1 MSLFRSFSTELQIQT
16 AKKMRNSVLPGIG
29 RPKAETHCSS
39 LLLII
44 FLCVR
49 DVGADFCRTDELR
62 WLTRPTSSGSSTY
75 TSSGLAH
82 IRLSIR
88 RGSEPTTSLKS
99 RHCFVKTSFFFTLHA
114 FNSIRRWKPFYERT
128 DCALGTSRRRAW
140 PRFSRWCAC
149 VFAKLLRNTCG
160 SIELQHFACPPAV

>member
-1 MSLFRSFSTELQIQT
+1 MIHDFDFDWIPYLQIRLS
-16 AKKMRNSVLPGIG
+16 ALGLALPLSRIHYAPRKKQRKKKGREQRAHGPTNAVFFFSGKVAREVPRPLWADVADLAGPG
-29 RPKAETHCSS
+29 RQQCS
-39 LLLII
+39 LLLLIS

-82 IRLSIR
+82 IRLNIR

-114 FNSIRRWKPFYERT
+114 FNSIRR
-128 DCALGTSRRRAW
+128 
-140 PRFSRWCAC
+140 
-149 VFAKLLRNTCG
+149 
-160 SIELQHFACPPAV
+160 